1 MKCDTLSFTSSN
13 RFTGKERVIYSV
25 FQKGG
30 NMDRRIKHLLWGS
43 ANYFFFFLFFTG
55 ILSWFINLFG
65 TLNIHLFLA
74 FPELKLIHSPL

>member
-1 MKCDTLSFTSSN
+1 MKRDTLSFTSSN

-30 NMDRRIKHLLWGS
+30 NMDRRIKHLLRGS
-43 ANYFFFFLFFTG
+43 ANFFFFSFFTG
-55 ILSWFINLFG
+55 VLSWFINLFG